1 MIYRV
6 DQAAQPQIGYGML
19 MDYGK
24 MTMILSQLKQAIN
37 LLDGILKQMEM
48 EAR

>member
-1 MIYRV
+1 MVYRV
-6 DQAAQPQIGYGML
+6 DQVGQIEIGYGMV
-19 MDYGK
+19 MDNGIQ
-24 MTMILSQLKQAIN
+24 TIILSQLKQAIN

>member
-1 MIYRV
+1 MSQIL
-6 DQAAQPQIGYGML
+6 IGYGMV
-19 MDYGK
+19 MDDGIQ
-24 MTMILSQLKQAIN
+24 TVILSQLKKAIN

>member
-1 MIYRV
+1 MGQIL
-6 DQAAQPQIGYGML
+6 IGYGML
-19 MDYGK
+19 MDNGIR
-24 MTMILSQLKQAIN
+24 TIILSRLKKVIN

>member
-1 MIYRV
+1 MIHRV
-6 DQAAQPQIGYGML
+6 DQVSQILIGYGMV
-19 MDYGK
+19 MDDGIQ
-24 MTMILSQLKQAIN
+24 TVILSQLKKAIN

>member
-1 MIYRV
+1 MSQIL
-6 DQAAQPQIGYGML
+6 IGYGMV
-19 MDYGK
+19 MDDGIQ
-24 MTMILSQLKQAIN
+24 TVILNRLKKAIN

>member
-6 DQAAQPQIGYGML
+6 DQVGQILIGYGML
-19 MDYGK
+19 MDDGIR
-24 MTMILSQLKQAIN
+24 TIILIRLKKVIN

>member
-6 DQAAQPQIGYGML
+6 DQVGQILIEYGML
-19 MDYGK
+19 MDDGIQ
-24 MTMILSQLKQAIN
+24 TIILIRLKKVIN

>member
-1 MIYRV
+1 MIHRV
-6 DQAAQPQIGYGML
+6 DQVGQILIGYGML
-19 MDYGK
+19 MDNGIRAI
-24 MTMILSQLKQAIN
+24 ILSRLKKVIN

>member
-1 MIYRV
+1 MIHRV
-6 DQAAQPQIGYGML
+6 DQVSQILIGYGMV
-19 MDYGK
+19 MDDGIQ
-24 MTMILSQLKQAIN
+24 TVILSRLKKAIN

>member
-6 DQAAQPQIGYGML
+6 DQVGQKLIGYGMV
-19 MDYGK
+19 MDYGIQ
-24 MTMILSQLKQAIN
+24 TMILSQLKKAIN

>member
-1 MIYRV
+1 MGQIL
-6 DQAAQPQIGYGML
+6 IGYGML
-19 MDYGK
+19 MDDGIQ
-24 MTMILSQLKQAIN
+24 TIILIRLKKVIN

>member
-1 MIYRV
+1 MG
-6 DQAAQPQIGYGML
+6 QNLIGYGML
-19 MDYGK
+19 MDDGIQ
-24 MTMILSQLKQAIN
+24 TIILSRLKKAIN